1 MSTVKTSVWVISR
14 SQSCTP
20 MTAWT
25 LRSLTETRSTPV
37 PLGDVG
43 FGAVLADH
51 RPARDGPAG
60 HAVGHVDRGQAA
72 AGQRL
77 GRVRRPAAGAADHV
91 DLAVTRQLSRARAEL
106 AEPYVHRVGRVSG
119 HPLVIF
125 AHVQQERPGG

>member
-72 AGQRL
+72 AGQGL
-77 GRVRRPAAGAADHV
+77 GRVGRPVAGAADDV
-91 DLAVTRQLSRARAEL
+91 DLTVARQFGGACAEF
-106 AEPYVHRVGRVSG
+106 AEPDVHRVGRVSG
-119 HPLVIF
+119 
-125 AHVQQERPGG
+125 RPFVV